1 MKGFSD
7 LLLII
12 AGVVA
17 GPLLVG
23 VVSEFFGNGAPDWL
37 PFLVVLMVGGVL
49 YAVGVLRG
57 TALGVLLGVVL
68 YGLLVQYYPQRVDF
82 MPTNVPPPF

>member
-1 MKGFSD
+1 MKGFSE
-7 LLLII
+7 LLLIV

-23 VVSEFFGNGAPDWL
+23 VVSEFFGKEAPDWL
-37 PFLVVLMVGGVL
+37 PFLVVMMVGGVL

-57 TALGVLLGVVL
+57 PAIGVLIGVVV
-68 YGLLVQYYPQRVDF
+68 YALLVQYYPQRVDF
-82 MPTNVPPPF
+82 MPTNVPAPF